1 MACKRVLSPSPR
13 SVGSADFSWAFP
25 RLKKCLTKVRT
36 VNAVSETM
44 SSNDSQQPITW
55 SHVVTALLSLVG
67 LGDALYLTVQDL
79 TGQSLRC
86 TIVSGCSEVLS
97 SPYAHIGPVPLALLG
112 AFAYFTV
119 FSLAILAAFGYRV
132 ARPSLAALVTIM
144 FLMTL
149 WLLYLQAFVIHHFC
163 QYCLLS
169 AAVTSTL
176 TAIIWVSEIMKR
188 RR

>member
-1 MACKRVLSPSPR
+1 MQNLPSAKSQP
-13 SVGSADFSWAFP
+13 SVSW
-25 RLKKCLTKVRT
+25 
-36 VNAVSETM
+36 
-44 SSNDSQQPITW
+44 SNVI
-55 SHVVTALLSLVG
+55 VALLALVG

-79 TGQSLRC
+79 TGQTLRC

-97 SPYAHIGPVPLALLG
+97 SPYAHLGPVPLAVLG

-119 FSLAILAAFGYRV
+119 FSLAILGAFGYRS
-132 ARPSLAALVTIM
+132 ARPLLAGLSAIM

-169 AAVTSTL
+169 AAVTTL
-176 TAIIWVSEIMKR
+176 ITITVWSSRLMKR
-188 RR
+188 GSRND